1 MVRLAGY
8 RLVTQLGDGAVGTAH
23 LARSAAGHV
32 VVVRAVHRHLAADP
46 WFRERFRWEA
56 AAARAVRGPATAAV
70 LDADPDAEVPW
81 LAVEYCAGPS
91 LSEAV
96 AVLGPPV
103 PGDLAGLGATL
114 AGALAAIHATGL
126 VHRDLKPANVVVTAA
141 GPKVIDFGL
150 AKALAPG
157 DGTRTDTGRRLGSP
171 GFLAPEQIT
180 GATEPGPPADVFA
193 LGALL
198 ALCSTGRNPHGAGN
212 GPEALHRTLHDEP
225 DLLGVPDQEW
235 AAFLS
240 RCLAKSPYA
249 RPMVPE
255 VLQWCAAR
263 ATPRA
268 WWQDPEPAA
277 LIEVHEES
285 LAERL
290 TTEGDDD
297 VHGDG
302 GHVGAEGPPAWYGG
316 AVGQRPQS
324 PLRQWDAPDV
334 PWS

>member
-8 RLVTQLGDGAVGTAH
+8 RLVSRLGDGAVGATH
-23 LARSAAGHV
+23 LALSPTGHV
-32 VVVRAVHRHLAADP
+32 VVVKTVHAHLAAEP

-56 AAARAVRGPATAAV
+56 AAARHVRSPSTAVV

-81 LAVEYCAGPS
+81 LAVEHCTGPS

-96 AVLGPPV
+96 AVLGPPA
-103 PGDLAGLGATL
+103 PGDLAALGATL

-126 VHRDLKPANVVVTAA
+126 AHRDLKPANVIVTAA

-150 AKALAPG
+150 PKAVAPG
-157 DGTRTDTGRRLGSP
+157 DGTQTDTGRRLGSP

-180 GATEPGPPADVFA
+180 GAVEPGPPADVFA

-212 GPEALHRTLHDEP
+212 GRLVLQQTLHDEP

-249 RPMVPE
+249 RPLVPE
-255 VLQWCAAR
+255 VLEWCAAR

-268 WWQDPEPAA
+268 WWQEPEPAA
-277 LIEVHEES
+277 LIEVHEEA

-290 TTEGDDD
+290 TTE
-297 VHGDG
+297 
-302 GHVGAEGPPAWYGG
+302 
-316 AVGQRPQS
+316 
-324 PLRQWDAPDV
+324 
-334 PWS
+334 